1 MEGVTKKR
9 VRRTAEQ
16 RLADLVKKHV
26 ESVRRQQ
33 AAIAKIEEQKKRLM
47 QTPSV
52 RKDKVEQEKR
62 FARATYALAP
72 EWDHRHFIAAIELA
86 LAEDAET
93 MRSRG
98 EQLLEEHGKPR
109 RGRRSKIGY
118 GQC

>member
-16 RLADLVKKHV
+16 RLADLEKKHAEIV
-26 ESVRRQQ
+26 ERHR
-33 AAIAKIEEQKKRLM
+33 AAIAKIEEQKKLLM

-52 RKDKVEQEKR
+52 RKDRVEQEKR
-62 FARATYALAP
+62 FARAAYAIAP
-72 EWDHRHFIAAIELA
+72 EWDQRHFIAAIELA

-93 MRSRG
+93 LRIRG

-109 RGRRSKIGY
+109 RGRRPKIG
-118 GQC
+118 